1 MTLVD
6 VVFCQEL
13 ENPVILIHEKKITS
27 LQAILPVLELVVRVS
42 SIVLFLV
49 SCIHKFWIG
58 LRQFVFLFTLVSG
71 RVLLPSPS
79 LIKYPSVYGIE
90 WVRIKDPC

>member
-1 MTLVD
+1 LTFVD

-42 SIVLFLV
+42 FIVLFLV
-49 SCIHKFWIG
+49 FCYH
-58 LRQFVFLFTLVSG
+58 
-71 RVLLPSPS
+71 
-79 LIKYPSVYGIE
+79 
-90 WVRIKDPC
+90 